1 MSLGDVARDRPGAA
15 LLLSVACLS
24 AAVLAYEVA
33 LVHLIAITHW
43 THFAAMVISL
53 ALLGFGASGSALTV
67 ARRAVAGRAPR
78 VYGACVLLTGLAF
91 DPAYRLAARIPFDAF
106 ELIAVPRQFLWL
118 AVTYVVL
125 AVPFFLGGA
134 AVALA
139 FAIGRE
145 GVGRVYAANLMGSGV
160 GAILGLGLLVWLPA
174 ERLPAAVGVLGLVA
188 FAPFARWGAL
198 VPLAGLAAAAFLPA
212 PVIPVSQY
220 KEGALA
226 RRLPEARVV
235 AREDGPLGRLEM
247 IASPALRS
255 LPGASLALQE
265 PVPARPIL
273 YLNAQALGPRAVAAD
288 ARLWSL
294 TTSAAAFALPDSA
307 PDVLV
312 VGLGGGGAV
321 WLARSEGAKS
331 ITVVDPDARL
341 DSLMAPGTLSDV
353 GRIHADP
360 RGWLHAT
367 DRRFDRIMVGE
378 MGSLGGSAA
387 GMGAAG
393 ADYLFTVEGLG
404 DLWHALDED
413 GVLAITTW
421 VLDPPRELP
430 RLLATARGVLDAAGL
445 DAARHVAVVR
455 GWGTATLLVSRRPL
469 DAGDVAALRA
479 WTEARWFDVTWAP
492 GAPAGLAN
500 NDNLLEPDWFRL
512 GAEGLLGPRP
522 ESFLAS
528 YVFDVRPVTDD
539 APFFRHFLRARDL
552 VRLWRAEGR
561 LSLPYVEWGVVAQW
575 LVLVQAIPIA
585 AALILL
591 PLLALRRRRPR
602 SDVTAEPAPT
612 ASAPDPPRR
621 LPLFSYFALLGL
633 AFMLLEISA
642 IQRLVLFL
650 AQPIYATTAVLA
662 SFLVFAGLGSA
673 AAPRLVP
680 RFGRWVPFVAI
691 AVLAPAARLVE
702 ELLWDHTGGAP
713 LVVRMA
719 AAILLLAPL
728 AFAMGHPF
736 PLGLQ
741 RVADRAPQWIPW
753 CWGVNGFLSVI
764 GAAAAP
770 LLALAMGFDGV
781 LLTAVGL
788 YVLAGLVHLLT

>member
-1 MSLGDVARDRPGAA
+1 MSLGDVARNRPGAA
-15 LLLSVACLS
+15 LFVSVACLS

-33 LVHLIAITHW
+33 LIHLLAITHW

-67 ARRAVAGRAPR
+67 ARRAVAGRERR
-78 VYGACVLLTGLAF
+78 VYGACVLLAGLAF
-91 DPAYRLAARIPFDAF
+91 DPAYRLAGRIPFDAF

-118 AVTYVVL
+118 AVTYLVL

-139 FAIGRE
+139 FAIVRE
-145 GVGRVYAANLMGSGV
+145 GVGRVYAANLIGSGA
-160 GAILGLGLLVWLPA
+160 GAILGLGLLAWLPA

-188 FAPFARWGAL
+188 FAPLARRGAF
-198 VPLAGLAAAAFLPA
+198 VPIAGLAAAALLPA
-212 PVIPVSQY
+212 PVIPISQY

-226 RRLPEARVV
+226 QRLPEARVV

-255 LPGASLALQE
+255 LPGASLALRE

-273 YLNAQALGPRAVAAD
+273 YLNAQALGPRAIAAD

-294 TTSAAAFALPDSA
+294 TTSAAVFALPHSA
-307 PDVLV
+307 PHVMV

-331 ITVVDPDARL
+331 ITVVDPDGRL
-341 DSLMAPGTLSDV
+341 DPLMAPGALSGV
-353 GRIHADP
+353 ERVHADP

-404 DLWHALDED
+404 DLWRALDDD
-413 GVLAITTW
+413 GVLAITSW

-455 GWGTATLLVSRRPL
+455 GWGTTTLLVSRRPL
-469 DAGDVAALRA
+469 DVGNVTALRA
-479 WTEARWFDVTWAP
+479 WTEARWFDLTWAH
-492 GAPAGLAN
+492 GAPAELAN
-500 NDNLLEPDWFRL
+500 RYNQLEPDWFRL

-522 ESFLAS
+522 ESFLAR

-585 AALILL
+585 AALILA
-591 PLLALRRRRPR
+591 PLLALRRRPR
-602 SDVTAEPAPT
+602 FDVTAEPAPT
-612 ASAPDPPRR
+612 LPTADPPRR
-621 LPLFSYFALLGL
+621 LWLFSYFALLGL

-673 AAPRLVP
+673 AASRLGP
-680 RFGRWVPFVAI
+680 RFSRWAPFVAI
-691 AVLAPAARLVE
+691 AVLAPGTRLVE
-702 ELLWDHTGGAP
+702 EFLWDHAGGAP

-719 AAILLLAPL
+719 ATILLLAPL

-741 RVADRAPQWIPW
+741 RVADRTPQWIPW

-770 LLALAMGFDGV
+770 LLALTLGFDGV

-788 YVLAGLVHLLT
+788 YILAGLVLLLT